1 MANRL
6 QKLPTLQVIAGVAG
20 VQAREAYCVT
30 YQEIVGWKKRPQSD
44 SFGRGSAGGETV
56 NVYVPPQINETGTPI
71 TGGYWTT
78 MTTGGGSGG
87 SGGSSGLVP
96 IYKEHKICYPEVIG
110 VTARPTKIVKSI
122 NNSWDNGARSV
133 VTLNENQ
140 FIDLDIRKSPVAIM
154 LGLGPKIMSYRF
166 DSLVHGVIIRTDSI
180 TPVAKGLEGVP
191 ITAEVNKLRIAR
203 YHDRVIYYADG
214 VKVHEAAIA
223 NKGELHVYAQLYSI
237 GDYVENPVIGRAVI
251 SAATAYFRIESSI
264 DSTPRGISTFRIQTS
279 AVAMDGNR
287 ILTKGV
293 SSFLIKTA
301 AVAHAAVA
309 VKGTSEARIQTSA
322 EKYGGF
328 SITKSSGKIVNQH
341 GGVAYAI
348 GALYS
353 DGHISTQFS
362 LKATGIFPP
371 LKITGYLT
379 KPEPEPVSA
388 QGLFPNPKIY
398 AYALTGY
405 LLSGRGE
412 MSAKGKASEGPFLG
426 GGVNVYLKPEIK
438 GWFDE
443 RAKGYISTHEPIN
456 AYDMLEIDSSVIFS
470 FIENIG
476 AMDSI
481 DVYLILNFAFNEFL
495 LANDSISFS
504 SLIELIISEKVYIT
518 PDTSIAKAEAIQY
531 AVNAITGALSR
542 YSNFGFKQFATS
554 SGRTYAITSNGLYEL
569 NGNTDADDKI
579 SASIDFGASD
589 FGLANSKRVS
599 SVYAGISTDGGA
611 YIRLSGDKSK
621 SIVYRAISHGDE
633 ARAVT
638 AKGISARHWRVQ
650 LELIDASY
658 ADLDN
663 IEVEIGVSQRR
674 LGASR

>member
-20 VQAREAYCVT
+20 VRAREAYCDI
-30 YQEIVGWKKRPQSD
+30 YKEIVGWKKRPQSGGF
-44 SFGRGSAGGETV
+44 SGGSSGGQTV
-56 NVYVPPQINETGTPI
+56 KVYVPLRVNDSGTPV

-96 IYKEHKICYPEVIG
+96 IYKTHRKCYPKIIG
-110 VTARPTKIVKSI
+110 VTPRPTKIVKSF

-133 VTLNENQ
+133 VALKENQ

-154 LGLGPKIMSYRF
+154 IGLGPKGMTYRF
-166 DSLVHGVIIRTDSI
+166 DSLEHGVIIRTDSI

-191 ITAEVNKLRIAR
+191 ITAEVNKVRIAR
-203 YHDRVIYYADG
+203 YHDRIIYYADG
-214 VKVHEAAIA
+214 VKVAEAAIA

-237 GDYVENPVIGRAVI
+237 GDYVENPVIGSAVI
-251 SAATAYFRIESSI
+251 SAATAYFRIESSL
-264 DSTPRGISTFRIQTS
+264 DSTPRGISTFRIETS
-279 AVAMDGNR
+279 AVAMDGDI

-293 SSFLIKTA
+293 STFLIRTDSI
-301 AVAHAAVA
+301 AHAVVA
-309 VKGTSEARIQTSA
+309 AKGTSEARIQTSA

-328 SITKSSGKIVNQH
+328 SITESSGKDITEH

-348 GALYS
+348 GALYL
-353 DGHISTQFS
+353 DGHIATQFS
-362 LKATGIFPP
+362 LKATGVFPP
-371 LKITGYLT
+371 LQITGYIS
-379 KPEPEPVSA
+379 KPEPEPVGA
-388 QGLFPNPKIY
+388 QGLFPNPEIY
-398 AYALTGY
+398 AYTLTGA
-405 LLSGRGE
+405 LLSGIGE
-412 MSAKGKASEGPFLG
+412 MSAKGKASGGPFSG
-426 GGVNVYLKPEIK
+426 GGVDVYLKPEIK

-443 RAKGYISTHEPIN
+443 RAEGYISTHEPID

-495 LANDSISFS
+495 LAGDNISFS
-504 SLIELIISEKVYIT
+504 SLIELIINEKVYVT
-518 PDTSIAKAEAIQY
+518 HDTSIAKKEAIQY

-554 SGRTYAITSNGLYEL
+554 GGSTYAITNSGLYEL
-569 NGNTDADDKI
+569 SGDTDADDKI

-589 FGLANSKRVS
+589 FGSANSKRVS

-611 YIRLSGDKSK
+611 YIRLSGDKGE
-621 SIVYRAISHGDE
+621 SIVYRAVSHGDE

-638 AKGISARHWRVQ
+638 AKGVSARHWRVA
-650 LELIDASY
+650 LELTDASY

-663 IEVEIGVSQRR
+663 VEVEIGVSQRR
-674 LGASR
+674 LGGRR